1 MGRPK
6 KAIPRAPRKK
16 VRPAATPEARE
27 NQMIAMAYDLV
38 EQRLLDGTASPS
50 ETTHFLRLGS
60 TKERVEKEILELQK
74 ELIAAKTES
83 LQSSRR
89 TEELY
94 ANAMAAFKLYSGQFD
109 EVVYDEE

>member
-6 KAIPRAPRKK
+6 KITEKSPVRRK
-16 VRPAATPEARE
+16 RPAATPEARE

-38 EQRLLDGTASPS
+38 EERLLAGTASPS

-74 ELIAAKTES
+74 ELIAAKTEA

-94 ANAMAAFKLYSGQFD
+94 ENAMTAFKLYSGQFD
-109 EVVYDEE
+109 EVIYDE